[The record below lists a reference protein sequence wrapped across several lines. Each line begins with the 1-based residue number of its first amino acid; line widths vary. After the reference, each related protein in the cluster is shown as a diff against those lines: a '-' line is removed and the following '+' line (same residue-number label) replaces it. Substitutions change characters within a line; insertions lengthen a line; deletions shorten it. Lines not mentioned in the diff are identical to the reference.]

1 MTLDTD
7 TPNSQQRFPLAFALP
22 AEFRPVDLSADASTR
37 ATQLQERLESSL
49 PELAGE
55 QLLHVLMANQYAVER
70 MVDEGVIYAATFL
83 WRSERDPSA
92 ASMAQFSVLTRDMPG
107 NHRQPLEPVLESIRR
122 ERKNAE
128 AQYVDLEI
136 GRCLVV
142 VEDDRFR
149 NPVRVT
155 GEPTD
160 TVRHVRQIQLIFPLV
175 DRGTLAFFALST
187 ECLWDWDDYVAMM
200 AEICK
205 TIRWAE
211 SDDEP
216 NTISN
221 VLDG

>member
-1 MTLDTD
+1 M
-7 TPNSQQRFPLAFALP
+7 AFALP
-22 AEFRPVDLSADASTR
+22 AEFRPVDLSADAATR
-37 ATQLQERLESSL
+37 AARLQEQLASSL
-49 PELAGE
+49 PGLSGE
-55 QLLHVLMANQYAVER
+55 QLLHVIMANQYAVER
-70 MVDEGVIYAATFL
+70 MIDEGVLYAATFL
-83 WRSERDPSA
+83 GRSEREPDA

-107 NHRQPLEPVLESIRR
+107 HLRQPLEPVLESIRR

-128 AQYVDLEI
+128 ARYVDLEI

-149 NPVRVT
+149 NPVHVT

-160 TVRHVRQIQLIFPLV
+160 TMRHVRQIQVIFPLV
-175 DRGTLAFFALST
+175 DRGKIAFFALST

-205 TIRWAE
+205 TIRWA
-211 SDDEP
+211 DGADEP
-216 NTISN
+216 GAIGN

>member
-1 MTLDTD
+1 MTVVTD
-7 TPNSQQRFPLAFALP
+7 TPNSQRRFPLVFALP
-22 AEFRPVDLSADASTR
+22 AQFRPVDLSADAATR
-37 ATQLQERLESSL
+37 ASRLQEQLESSL
-49 PELAGE
+49 PGLSGE
-55 QLLHVLMANQYAVER
+55 QLLHVLLANQYSVER
-70 MVDEGVIYAATFL
+70 MLDEGVIYAATFL
-83 WRSERDPSA
+83 GRSDRDPNA
-92 ASMAQFSVLTRDMPG
+92 ASMAQFSVLTRKMAG
-107 NHRQPLEPVLESIRR
+107 HHRQPLEPVLESIRR
-122 ERKNAE
+122 ERENAE

-142 VEDDRFR
+142 MEDDRFS

-160 TVRHVRQIQLIFPLV
+160 TMRHVRQIQVIFPLV
-175 DRGTLAFFALST
+175 DRGKLAFFALST

-216 NTISN
+216 STISN